1 MRTTFF
7 SAEGFIEN
15 VDVPQSKFERL
26 VFELFN
32 FENQGKLIH
41 DQI

>member
-15 VDVPQSKFERL
+15 VDVLQSKFERL

-32 FENQGKLIH
+32 FKNQRKLVR